1 LEVTERYQGHGVVN
15 ERSGRVAICVP
26 TNSIVTD
33 DGEVVRR
40 VNLIRPTANEKMSVE
55 QFQSSTWKVIN
66 QDTFQSL
73 WQEEVNQSPEFEVDS
88 FYLITGLLL
97 PIWNRLDGQSLRVFR
112 LQTDSGEKLLG
123 RLVHAENI
131 ATVYRNLQIDGTPQ
145 LTVDEILQAVIQ
157 RKEVVPLVRGWQ
169 LRSSTVMGNQRLE
182 VTGIRQESEVMCLK
196 ALGCMTEMIRWKLR
210 VFIPVNDKA
219 MGIIEKIR
227 QLA

>member
-1 LEVTERYQGHGVVN
+1 
-15 ERSGRVAICVP
+15 VAIGVP

-33 DGEVVRR
+33 DGAVVRR

-73 WQEEVNQSPEFEVDS
+73 WQEEVNQFPEFEVDS

-131 ATVYRNLQIDGTPQ
+131 ATVYRNLQIDGTPP
-145 LTVDEILQAVIQ
+145 LTVDEVFQAVIQ

-219 MGIIEKIR
+219 TGIIEKIR